1 MVNNTKT
8 SKICIVPSFLG
19 DCQEI
24 KELAEVSGGV
34 NFEVQ
39 QAYESHSTATSLGLD
54 SDSGWGQRY
63 KLGPCF
69 NSPSVEE
76 DNKPVAARLSKY
88 YPSEKSKI
96 LVQNHSSLVS
106 WHSWCKNSSPIVGWH
121 IPDESY
127 CKWVKK
133 LEKRLGQK
141 WRDLR
146 IYETIM
152 LSTRLI
158 SFDGPLMSALM
169 CFWDKSCNAF
179 LLPEGM
185 MGITMEDVVAIT
197 SCSPVGIELSTLG
210 TDLPDAKNT
219 YQGIGVSSYGNFV
232 TRSMALRDKEQEE
245 MAFYLY
251 WICKFLVCNRSVMVL
266 KGFQCVAETIFHAK
280 SPLALA
286 PFLLGLAYNC
296 LGNILRSDF
305 SEHVS
310 GPLWLVVLWAQ
321 AYFKPIAARSI
332 AAQLPSPR
340 QQHFNSIY
348 SYGDYII
355 FSQVQGEKTFEECFI
370 YLTDSRR
377 KRQGEEWNPFLNREF
392 GADWFRTFTLH
403 QKHTRDEKNAWK
415 AVLVAQDLPAYFSP
429 PSFFLEPYSPNQF
442 ARQLGHLQSVPV
454 PFYQTINQPW
464 HSRNTV
470 APNVLKH
477 AEKDY
482 FTRKSAM
489 SHVHQIHW
497 FPSSDHAFNSWW
509 LWCWENV
516 ASYLSDA
523 RKHFVLKFGNGP
535 KKTRKKRRARTQKLQ
550 RVPKRREKMVSAILE
565 SSQGVGKVGME
576 EEEEESLSSS
586 SDDLPSNTEGQ
597 EKQVEDEEEESSS
610 KEDEEDV
617 DLPLTKL
624 RHQKPSA
631 DEIDRTLE
639 EHPSSEDLVNTEHH
653 QDEVGESDTTPQL
666 NHGESV
672 NVEQQRKKLKQ
683 YMDMS
688 IESIFETNQLN
699 NMERTVDTIYHHSGD
714 ALETP
719 ILGDLKKQLTGLK
732 DKIPSLLS
740 SINSAEAERESL
752 CKQNPD
758 LPTKLSQVKL
768 ALQADESKLLELT
781 SEEARLEVEIRK
793 LIEKKESV
801 LSQKASAA
809 ESVERRK
816 QKMEEL
822 KDIEAIIKKAEYS
835 CFQKRN
841 ELSKVNATINVTLM
855 DAKRVL
861 FK

>member
-1 MVNNTKT
+1 
-8 SKICIVPSFLG
+8 
-19 DCQEI
+19 
-24 KELAEVSGGV
+24 
-34 NFEVQ
+34 
-39 QAYESHSTATSLGLD
+39 
-54 SDSGWGQRY
+54 
-63 KLGPCF
+63 
-69 NSPSVEE
+69 
-76 DNKPVAARLSKY
+76 
-88 YPSEKSKI
+88 
-96 LVQNHSSLVS
+96 
-106 WHSWCKNSSPIVGWH
+106 
-121 IPDESY
+121 
-127 CKWVKK
+127 
-133 LEKRLGQK
+133 
-141 WRDLR
+141 
-146 IYETIM
+146 
-152 LSTRLI
+152 
-158 SFDGPLMSALM
+158 M

-550 RVPKRREKMVSAILE
+550 RGIL
-565 SSQGVGKVGME
+565 Q
-576 EEEEESLSSS
+576 
-586 SDDLPSNTEGQ
+586 
-597 EKQVEDEEEESSS
+597 
-610 KEDEEDV
+610 
-617 DLPLTKL
+617 LPLF
-624 RHQKPSA
+624 QS
-631 DEIDRTLE
+631 
-639 EHPSSEDLVNTEHH
+639 
-653 QDEVGESDTTPQL
+653 
-666 NHGESV
+666 
-672 NVEQQRKKLKQ
+672 
-683 YMDMS
+683 
-688 IESIFETNQLN
+688 
-699 NMERTVDTIYHHSGD
+699 
-714 ALETP
+714 
-719 ILGDLKKQLTGLK
+719 
-732 DKIPSLLS
+732 
-740 SINSAEAERESL
+740 
-752 CKQNPD
+752 
-758 LPTKLSQVKL
+758 
-768 ALQADESKLLELT
+768 T
-781 SEEARLEVEIRK
+781 S
-793 LIEKKESV
+793 
-801 LSQKASAA
+801 
-809 ESVERRK
+809 
-816 QKMEEL
+816 
-822 KDIEAIIKKAEYS
+822 
-835 CFQKRN
+835 
-841 ELSKVNATINVTLM
+841 
-855 DAKRVL
+855 
-861 FK
+861 

>member
-8 SKICIVPSFLG
+8 SKICIVPSFVG

-24 KELAEVSGGV
+24 KELAEVSGAV

-39 QAYESHSTATSLGLD
+39 QAYESHNTATSLGLD

-127 CKWVKK
+127 CNWVKK

-179 LLPEGM
+179 VLPEGL

-321 AYFKPIAARSI
+321 AYFKSIAARSI

-355 FSQVQGEKTFEECFI
+355 FSQVQCEKTFEECFI

-403 QKHTRDEKNAWK
+403 QKHSRDEKDAWK

-497 FPSSDHAFNSWW
+497 FPSSDQAFNSWW

-516 ASYLSDA
+516 ASYLSEA

-535 KKTRKKRRARTQKLQ
+535 GKTRKKRRARTQKLQ
-550 RVPKRREKMVSAILE
+550 RGIL
-565 SSQGVGKVGME
+565 Q
-576 EEEEESLSSS
+576 
-586 SDDLPSNTEGQ
+586 
-597 EKQVEDEEEESSS
+597 
-610 KEDEEDV
+610 
-617 DLPLTKL
+617 LPLF
-624 RHQKPSA
+624 QS
-631 DEIDRTLE
+631 
-639 EHPSSEDLVNTEHH
+639 
-653 QDEVGESDTTPQL
+653 
-666 NHGESV
+666 
-672 NVEQQRKKLKQ
+672 
-683 YMDMS
+683 
-688 IESIFETNQLN
+688 
-699 NMERTVDTIYHHSGD
+699 
-714 ALETP
+714 
-719 ILGDLKKQLTGLK
+719 
-732 DKIPSLLS
+732 
-740 SINSAEAERESL
+740 
-752 CKQNPD
+752 
-758 LPTKLSQVKL
+758 
-768 ALQADESKLLELT
+768 T
-781 SEEARLEVEIRK
+781 S
-793 LIEKKESV
+793 
-801 LSQKASAA
+801 
-809 ESVERRK
+809 
-816 QKMEEL
+816 
-822 KDIEAIIKKAEYS
+822 
-835 CFQKRN
+835 
-841 ELSKVNATINVTLM
+841 
-855 DAKRVL
+855 
-861 FK
+861 